1 MAEHELREC
10 ASAIAEAT
18 EPNTTIVILTGAGV
32 SSESGIPTYRGRK
45 GLWGRPELRAMAEAR
60 ALQQT
65 PRLAW
70 EFFQQMR
77 EALSGSRPNAA
88 HYALAEMDEVV
99 RPQARA
105 VVVTQN
111 IDSLHQAA
119 GSRRV
124 VELHG
129 NASRFRCMVC
139 GCLHDCLPMQLAEL
153 PPRCACGGIIRP
165 DIVLFGE
172 PLPTA
177 AWQEAQSLVEQAVVL
192 VVVGTS
198 LEVEPAAS
206 LPVAALQRGILIV
219 EVNLEPTALSRAA
232 DYSFRGFAS
241 HLVPLLVQHLGRAL
255 GRSMRRAP
263 LPRA

>member
-10 ASAIAEAT
+10 ASAIAEAAQ
-18 EPNTTIVILTGAGV
+18 PNTTVVILTGAGV
-32 SSESGIPTYRGRK
+32 SSESGVPTYRGHK
-45 GLWGRPELRAMAEAR
+45 GLWGCPEVRALAEAR
-60 ALQQT
+60 VFRRT

-70 EFFQQMR
+70 ALFQQMR
-77 EALSGSRPNAA
+77 ETLSGLRPNAA
-88 HYALAEMDEVV
+88 HYALAEMDELL

-105 VVVTQN
+105 AVITQN
-111 IDSLHQAA
+111 VDSLHQAA

-129 NASRFRCMVC
+129 NASRFHCTIC

-172 PLPTA
+172 PLPAA
-177 AWQEAQSLVEQAVVL
+177 AWQEAQSLVERAVVL
-192 VVVGTS
+192 IVVGTS

-206 LPVAALQRGILIV
+206 LPIAALQRGILVV
-219 EVNLEPTALSRAA
+219 EINLDPTALTRAA
-232 DYSFRGFAS
+232 DYSFRGFAG
-241 HLVPLLVQHLGRAL
+241 HLVPLLVRHLGAAL
-255 GRSMRRAP
+255 GRSLRHAS